1 MGAWRTLGRRH
12 AGVSRRSSRHSAAL
26 EIICKDLP
34 RDRRLRLRRLGNSPF
49 SIADTAACLL
59 GENLW
64 YSPLAEYRDY
74 LRHSGERPH
83 LWGFAFAS
91 SATWR
96 NDTWRGLSLTAR
108 VVRARIG
115 SLAAEIV
122 WTTAPTTIGCDQR
135 ALRRALDELQAVGM
149 CARERNRCICP
160 AIASAGD
167 LTVDL
172 YLILIIEHWL
182 HMLEHADRIVKDQH
196 ATGYEV
202 HGYSEACAACRERW
216 GVRPRA
222 LEWVPPFH
230 PGCRCFAQPRYAAS
244 ALAQP

>member
-1 MGAWRTLGRRH
+1 MYSGRTVGRRY

-26 EIICKDLP
+26 EMICTNLP
-34 RDRRLRLRRLGNSPF
+34 RVRRVRLRQLGNSSF

-64 YSPLAEYRDY
+64 YPPLAEYRDY
-74 LRHSGERPH
+74 LSRSGERPH
-83 LWGFAFAS
+83 LWGFTFGP
-91 SATWR
+91 SAAWR
-96 NDTWRGLSLTAR
+96 NDTWHGLSLTAR

-115 SLAAEIV
+115 SLATETMWLI
-122 WTTAPTTIGCDQR
+122 APSTIGCDHR
-135 ALRRALDELQAVGM
+135 TLRRALDELQAAGM
-149 CARERNRCICP
+149 CALAHNRCICP
-160 AIASAGD
+160 AIASASD

-172 YLILIIEHWL
+172 HLTLIIEHWL
-182 HMLEHADRIVKDQH
+182 QMLEHADRIVKDLH

-222 LEWVPPFH
+222 LEWIPPFH

-244 ALAQP
+244 ALAPP